1 MTAVLRLKFR
11 NKYPAMMGDLLLSA
25 PLVSQNFYIPTRDGQ
40 LIFSP
45 GADKV
50 PFSLRQKVVVI
61 DDNLVIGWAGDAYP
75 ANDVITGLREKN
87 ESTRLTRQSFAEY
100 FNSLD
105 DSIKNRNTSFL
116 GFFKESD
123 QLHSFHVKCNHFS
136 TAPLGDVAVI
146 GSGAEDVV
154 DYVQNASILPAP
166 PTDNVVIPA
175 VLTMMSI
182 SGSLLSS
189 EIQSDY
195 SLRNLFGG
203 GYEIATIVGGAFQK
217 IEDMTYLFWNA
228 VVTGNTVDIAYPHR
242 SFQISYLDDVLLIR
256 VDSMTKNGGVT
267 IYPVTPIYKY
277 VDPDDFVG
285 LVPSSLNSKFICNYF
300 TFRDVH
306 GKNVI
311 LVRAEYVGETGGTF
325 VRFREEGWKPRYFE
339 VNKDQLQ
346 QVSEHILHQF
356 NPSDETASP

>member
-11 NKYPAMMGDLLLSA
+11 NKYPTMIGDLLLSA

-45 GADKV
+45 AAEKV

-75 ANDVITGLREKN
+75 AKDVITGLREKN
-87 ESTRLTRQSFAEY
+87 ESTRLTRESFAEY

-105 DSIKNRNTSFL
+105 DSIKN
-116 GFFKESD
+116 
-123 QLHSFHVKCNHFS
+123 
-136 TAPLGDVAVI
+136 
-146 GSGAEDVV
+146 
-154 DYVQNASILPAP
+154 
-166 PTDNVVIPA
+166 
-175 VLTMMSI
+175 
-182 SGSLLSS
+182 
-189 EIQSDY
+189 
-195 SLRNLFGG
+195 
-203 GYEIATIVGGAFQK
+203 
-217 IEDMTYLFWNA
+217 
-228 VVTGNTVDIAYPHR
+228 
-242 SFQISYLDDVLLIR
+242 
-256 VDSMTKNGGVT
+256 
-267 IYPVTPIYKY
+267 VTPIYKY
-277 VDPDDFVG
+277 VDPNDFVG

-300 TFRDVH
+300 SFRDVH

-311 LVRAEYVGETGGTF
+311 LVRAEYVGETGATF

-339 VNKDQLQ
+339 VNKDELK